1 MCSHS
6 ALNLLAAVP
15 LSLDIFEGARASRP
29 PTGPCNIL
37 LWELGFLGVRAPRR
51 GWAGPCPQG
60 VVGTRQ
66 PWMLAQDGLTGDGAW
81 AGHTLPHCGHHIPP
95 WQVRRATGWDI
106 QQVGLGF
113 HCG

>member
-1 MCSHS
+1 
-6 ALNLLAAVP
+6 
-15 LSLDIFEGARASRP
+15 
-29 PTGPCNIL
+29 
-37 LWELGFLGVRAPRR
+37 
-51 GWAGPCPQG
+51 
-60 VVGTRQ
+60 
-66 PWMLAQDGLTGDGAW
+66 MLAQDGLTGDGAW